1 MQTLSGFHVRSGRS
15 RLMWKQEGH
24 MREKVLHKTRRFD
37 GKVVTLEHWLIEKPD
52 GKQGVYEVL
61 LHPGASACIPVD
73 EEGNVYLVR
82 QDRIAIGRDTL
93 EIPAGKLE
101 PGEDPLEAA
110 KRELEEE
117 TGLSANNWKHL
128 VSQYPAAAYDQEIV
142 HIYLAT
148 GLHRGTAHPDEDEW
162 VSVEV
167 QPLEQLFRRVMNGEL
182 QDSKTVTAIL
192 MAHSLLCS

>member
-1 MQTLSGFHVRSGRS
+1 
-15 RLMWKQEGH
+15 
-24 MREKVLHKTRRFD
+24 MREKVIEKTRRFD

-52 GKQGVYEVL
+52 GKRKTYEVL

-73 EEGNVYLVR
+73 EDGNVYLVR
-82 QDRIAIGRDTL
+82 QDRVAIGRETL

-117 TGLSANNWKHL
+117 TGLSADTWRHL

-148 GLHRGTAHPDEDEW
+148 GLHSGSAHPDEDEW
-162 VSVEV
+162 VSPDVL
-167 QPLEQLFRRVMNGEL
+167 PLEELYRRTLAGEI

-192 MAHSLLCS
+192 MAHALLCGSK

>member
-1 MQTLSGFHVRSGRS
+1 
-15 RLMWKQEGH
+15 
-24 MREKVLHKTRRFD
+24 MREKVLEKPRRFD
-37 GKVVTLEHWLIEKPD
+37 GKVVTLEHWTIEKPD
-52 GKQGVYEVL
+52 GKRGVYEVL

-73 EEGNVYLVR
+73 EDGNVYLVR
-82 QDRIAIGRDTL
+82 QDRIAIGRDTI

-110 KRELEEE
+110 KRELGEE
-117 TGLSANNWKHL
+117 TGLSAENWTHL

-148 GLHRGTAHPDEDEW
+148 GLHKGSAHPDEDEW
-162 VSVEV
+162 VSVEK
-167 QPLEQLFRRVMNGEL
+167 QPLEDLFRRVMAGEI

-192 MAHSLLCS
+192 MAHELCGQKDP